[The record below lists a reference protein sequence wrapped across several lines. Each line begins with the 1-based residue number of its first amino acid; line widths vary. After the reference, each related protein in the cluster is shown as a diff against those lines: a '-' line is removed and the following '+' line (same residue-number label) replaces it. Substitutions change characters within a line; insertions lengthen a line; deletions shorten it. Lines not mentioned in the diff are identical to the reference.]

1 MGLFAK
7 EKEAPK
13 NYNVIVT
20 TTNEIVGHEIKEYLG
35 IISGRAFINE
45 VIVTTDTDGAKD
57 ETRKSL
63 QTAERNLKAEAE
75 AIGANAVIG
84 TTVQYTKARAAILIV
99 LTGTAVIIE

>member
-35 IISGRAFINE
+35 IISGRAFITE
-45 VIVTTDTDGAKD
+45 VIATPK
-57 ETRKSL
+57 KI
-63 QTAERNLKAEAE
+63 LKLKLKQL
-75 AIGANAVIG
+75 G
-84 TTVQYTKARAAILIV
+84 
-99 LTGTAVIIE
+99 LTQS